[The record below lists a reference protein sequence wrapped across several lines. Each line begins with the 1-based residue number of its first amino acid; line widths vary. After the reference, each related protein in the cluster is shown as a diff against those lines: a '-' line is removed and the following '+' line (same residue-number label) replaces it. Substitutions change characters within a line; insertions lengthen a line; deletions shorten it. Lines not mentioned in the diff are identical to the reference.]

1 MKNLLLF
8 IFFFLS
14 GLIYAQGD
22 DLLLLQYNKGP
33 DPDGFYRKWNYDLHF
48 LTTLMNAKGKYSNP
62 ALTYGFGSSVQ
73 YKFSKTF
80 GIRSGASYFNIKY
93 IYTSSDNESTD
104 KITYLAIPITARV
117 SPSRKLIFETGFLYN
132 LLLGAQNSEVQDIS
146 TGSFNYAEGIFKNT
160 FGMVI
165 ASQYNPWKRLN
176 VSLQYRFLKKAS
188 KPSAIQK
195 NNFAGLLL
203 GLHFFI
209 FDPMKKP
216 I

>member
-1 MKNLLLF
+1 MKKKFLF
-8 IFFFLS
+8 VFFLLS
-14 GLIYAQGD
+14 SFIYSQGD

-33 DPDGFYRKWNYDLHF
+33 DPDGFYRKWNFDVHY
-48 LTTLMNAKGKYSNP
+48 LTVLMKVKGKYSIP
-62 ALTYGFGSSVQ
+62 SLTYGFGITAQ
-73 YKFSKTF
+73 HKFSKTF
-80 GIRSGASYFNIKY
+80 GIRSGVSYFNIRYKY
-93 IYTSSDNESTD
+93 DLSDNKSTD
-104 KITYLAIPITARV
+104 KITYLTIPITARV

-132 LLLGAQNSEVQDIS
+132 FLLGAENSEVLDIT
-146 TGSFNYAEGIFKNT
+146 TGSFNYEDRIFKDT
-160 FGMVI
+160 FGMVV

-195 NNFAGLLL
+195 NNFAGFLL

>member
-1 MKNLLLF
+1 MKNLLLS

-48 LTTLMNAKGKYSNP
+48 LTVLMKAKGKYTKP
-62 ALTYGFGSSVQ
+62 ALAHGVGSSVQ

-80 GIRSGASYFNIKY
+80 GIRSGASYFNLRYKY
-93 IYTSSDNESTD
+93 DLSDNKSID
-104 KITYLAIPITARV
+104 KISYLTIPITARV

-132 LLLGAQNSEVQDIS
+132 LLLSAENSEVQDLS
-146 TGSFNYAEGIFKNT
+146 TGSFNYEEGIFKNT
-160 FGMVI
+160 MGMVV

-188 KPSAIQK
+188 KPSAVQK
-195 NNFAGLLL
+195 NNFTGFLL

-216 I
+216 L